1 MEMGNIIGLFKHMAD
16 LERQRA
22 LFAFT
27 IVQMIKAEVPESPAS
42 LSIKI
47 AALASF
53 MDTVDSMDDSD
64 ELKGILKEAIEQCF
78 TFLGNVPEIAGMD
91 LRKDI
96 AEMREA
102 KTEQLARQKAGD
114 DILKGIDLNDL
125 NLN

>member
-1 MEMGNIIGLFKHMAD
+1 MEMGNIIGLFKHMAEID
-16 LERQRA
+16 RQRA

-27 IVQMIKAEVPESPAS
+27 VVQMIKAEVPESPAS

-47 AALASF
+47 ATLASL

-64 ELKGILKEAIEQCF
+64 ELKGILKESIEKCF
-78 TFLGNVPEIAGMD
+78 IFLGGIPEIAGMD

-102 KTEQLARQKAGD
+102 KTEQLARQQAGD